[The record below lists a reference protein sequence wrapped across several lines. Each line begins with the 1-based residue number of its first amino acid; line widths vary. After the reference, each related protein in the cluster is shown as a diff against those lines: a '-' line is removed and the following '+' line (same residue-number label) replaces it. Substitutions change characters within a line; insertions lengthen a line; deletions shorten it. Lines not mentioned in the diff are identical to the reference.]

1 MEEPRNCSVNN
12 RPVCPSSIVLI
23 QYGLVGGCW
32 VDVTDNWVDIE
43 HSDQWLCVSER
54 RGGRYMLMWQD
65 SVRQEGVGSLSLKW

>member
-1 MEEPRNCSVNN
+1 MCIGVMEEPRNCSVNN

-43 HSDQWLCVSER
+43 HSDQ
-54 RGGRYMLMWQD
+54 
-65 SVRQEGVGSLSLKW
+65 